1 MYIDIKNKNKNPL
14 KINSSRRCFFPQGKV
29 FFSPLCPTNK
39 AEVSLNEVRSD
50 LSAGSGRWHP
60 VIQLRF
66 PLACAVCSPLSSA
79 DLAISSPKEAR
90 AQGGRRISH
99 SSPVFCVLGP
109 SEGARAGC
117 NPWLWS
123 AQKTKQHKRERW
135 ADYESV
141 SPPCALDIP
150 QKCLNAPYL
159 TQLRLRRHGYTPFPQ
174 IVTRFASIGLE

>member
-79 DLAISSPKEAR
+79 DLAISATPTLSFASLALQKVPG
-90 AQGGRRISH
+90 QDVI
-99 SSPVFCVLGP
+99 LGC
-109 SEGARAGC
+109 GVH
-117 NPWLWS
+117 
-123 AQKTKQHKRERW
+123 KKQNSTNVRGEQTMK
-135 ADYESV
+135 A
-141 SPPCALDIP
+141 C
-150 QKCLNAPYL
+150 
-159 TQLRLRRHGYTPFPQ
+159 RLRAHWTFPKS
-174 IVTRFASIGLE
+174 V